1 MLPYFD
7 NCIRSF
13 NIYKYMLVLKLL
25 AFRFFF
31 SAFIDVA
38 SNWRHTNSTTNWLE
52 IYELDI
58 RFMIK
63 FYFPLRDLFI
73 LFNESFR

>member
-31 SAFIDVA
+31 QPLSMLYLTEGILTVPPID
-38 SNWRHTNSTTNWLE
+38 
-52 IYELDI
+52 
-58 RFMIK
+58 
-63 FYFPLRDLFI
+63 
-73 LFNESFR
+73 